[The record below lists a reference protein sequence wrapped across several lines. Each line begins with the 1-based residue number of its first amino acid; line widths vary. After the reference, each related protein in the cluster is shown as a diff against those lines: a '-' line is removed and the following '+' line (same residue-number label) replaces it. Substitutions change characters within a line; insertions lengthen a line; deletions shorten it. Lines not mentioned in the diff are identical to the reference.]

1 MELQSITLFLLGHMM
16 MTAPVIFQVQMG
28 HIILSKLHHIILM
41 KLALKKTPRHMKQAI

>member
-16 MTAPVIFQVQMG
+16 MTTPVIFQAHLG
-28 HIILSKLHHIILM
+28 HIILSKLHQIILI